1 MTEVAKAAAQL
12 KNAVGEVRP
21 GESIHYATAGDW
33 STHDLLLHLIGQ
45 IGPAHVTA
53 STWSISEPAVRH
65 LVRALAD
72 GRILSLRMLVDWRVG
87 QRSPEALQLARAN
100 AARLAMV
107 NCHAKVSVLCND
119 RWSIAVVGSAN
130 YTNNPRI
137 EAGVI
142 AVDEAVAAF
151 HRGWIEAE
159 LAGAR
164 PFEDRQ

>member
-1 MTEVAKAAAQL
+1 MGLFDPADLPALGPPARRAGDSRATRPKTVTALAKAAAQL

-72 GRILSLRMLVDWRVG
+72 GRILSLRMLVDW
-87 QRSPEALQLARAN
+87 ARA
-100 AARLAMV
+100 L
-107 NCHAKVSVLCND
+107 
-119 RWSIAVVGSAN
+119 
-130 YTNNPRI
+130 
-137 EAGVI
+137 
-142 AVDEAVAAF
+142 
-151 HRGWIEAE
+151 
-159 LAGAR
+159 
-164 PFEDRQ
+164 